1 MPPVSRRTS
10 GRFSASCRDPLATQ
24 VRETIR
30 TYGMLAGGERVIV
43 AVSGGPDSTTLLSVV
58 AALREEFRL
67 DLHAAHL
74 NHGLRPDAGLD
85 AAAVAQTARALG
97 CPYHEAAEDVA
108 AAAARARRS
117 IEDAGREARYAFLA
131 ATARRIEATVI
142 ATGHTRD
149 DQAETVLMRLLRGS
163 GPRGLA
169 GIPPVRPHDGLRVI
183 RPLIETSRAEI
194 VDYLARQ
201 RLTAREDSSNRD
213 LVALRNRVRL
223 VLLPILEGYN
233 PDVRR
238 ALARLADVMR
248 DEADAF
254 DALSA
259 PEVDAVLHGTHA
271 AVLIAPDAFGRLPVA
286 LQRRALREAIRRVR
300 GNGAPVAFVHIEEAR
315 LGVLGGRTGAVW
327 EAPGGVRI
335 FRRPDAIEVSGAA
348 SPGRETGDDAG
359 RGY

>member
-10 GRFSASCRDPLATQ
+10 GRDLLATQ

-30 TYGMLAGGERVIV
+30 RHGMLAGGERVVV
-43 AVSGGPDSTTLLSVV
+43 AVSGGPDSTALLSVL
-58 AALREEFRL
+58 AALREELRL
-67 DLHAAHL
+67 DLHVAHL
-74 NHGLRPDAGLD
+74 NHGLRPEAGCD
-85 AAAVAQTARALG
+85 AAAVAQTARALR

-117 IEDAGREARYAFLA
+117 IEDAGRDARYGFLA
-131 ATARRIEATVI
+131 ATARRIEAMVI

-183 RPLIETSRAEI
+183 RPLIDTPRAEI
-194 VDYLARQ
+194 VAYLAWRQ
-201 RLTAREDSSNRD
+201 LAAREDSSNRD
-213 LVALRNRVRL
+213 LAALRNRVRL

-248 DEADAF
+248 DDADAF

-259 PEVDAVLHGTHA
+259 PEVDAVLRGTHA
-271 AVLIAPDAFGRLPVA
+271 SVRIAPDAFGRLPVA
-286 LQRRALREAIRRVR
+286 LQRRALREAIRRVS

-315 LGVLGGRTGAVW
+315 LGVLGGRAGAVW

-335 FRRPDAIEVSGAA
+335 FRRPDAIEVTAKGPAT
-348 SPGRETGDDAG
+348 PDDAR